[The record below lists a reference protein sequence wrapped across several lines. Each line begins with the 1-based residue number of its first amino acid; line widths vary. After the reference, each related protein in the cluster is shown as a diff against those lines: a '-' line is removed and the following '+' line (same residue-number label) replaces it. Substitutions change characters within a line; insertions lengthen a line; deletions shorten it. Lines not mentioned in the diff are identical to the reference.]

1 MQDKL
6 KSANP
11 VPRIK
16 GYFKFDERVSTTIY
30 AGVTSHSKMT
40 GMKKTFTL
48 SLICCVVI
56 TISAYTGD
64 RHGKLKNEF
73 QDSVEADKAKHVAAV
88 MEMIKGKEKMPVD
101 SVFKNLKL
109 FRGMPAE
116 NLVRIMDKGW
126 SRALGVS
133 CGHCHNV
140 TDWASDEKT
149 QKETTRAMAKMN
161 GRINNELLKEV
172 PGLKSTNPIINCTTC
187 HRGQVKPSLNLDG
200 K

>member
-6 KSANP
+6 KSANL

-16 GYFKFDERVSTTIY
+16 AYFIFDEWISITLY
-30 AGVTSHSKMT
+30 SDVTSHSKT
-40 GMKKTFTL
+40 TVMKKTFAVL
-48 SLICCVVI
+48 SICCVVVTI
-56 TISAYTGD
+56 TAYTGD
-64 RHGKLKNEF
+64 GHVNSKIAF

-109 FRGMPAE
+109 FKGMPAE
-116 NLVRIMDKGW
+116 NLIRIMDKGW

-187 HRGQVKPSLNLDG
+187 HRGQVKPALNLEG

>member
-1 MQDKL
+1 MGI
-6 KSANP
+6 
-11 VPRIK
+11 RIN
-16 GYFKFDERVSTTIY
+16 
-30 AGVTSHSKMT
+30 VTSHTKLT
-40 GMKKTFTL
+40 AMKKIFTL
-48 SLICCVVI
+48 CCICCVVLCMV
-56 TISAYTGD
+56 ALTGY
-64 RHGKLKNEF
+64 RYGTTKLAM

-116 NLVRIMDKGW
+116 NLLRIMDKGW

-133 CGHCHNV
+133 CGHCHST

-149 QKETTRAMAKMN
+149 QKETARAMAKMN
-161 GRINNELLKEV
+161 GRINNELLKEM
-172 PGLKSTNPIINCTTC
+172 PGLKSTNPIVNCTTC
-187 HRGQVKPSLNLDG
+187 HRGQVKPALNIDG

>member
-1 MQDKL
+1 M
-6 KSANP
+6 A
-11 VPRIK
+11 I
-16 GYFKFDERVSTTIY
+16 
-30 AGVTSHSKMT
+30 
-40 GMKKTFTL
+40 MKKTFTL
-48 SLICCVVI
+48 LFICCAVAGI
-56 TISAYTGD
+56 TAFKGD
-64 RHGKLKNEF
+64 RLGKWKIEF

-109 FRGMPAE
+109 FKGMPAE

-140 TDWASDEKT
+140 TDWASDEKS

-172 PGLKSTNPIINCTTC
+172 QGLKSTNPIVNCTTC
-187 HRGQVKPSLNLDG
+187 HRGQVKPALNLDG